1 MGCIGSR
8 MPTYFWDGTLEM
20 GQTKTEKVLRGIP
33 ASPGTAIGP
42 AFVLV
47 AADRAIP
54 QYEIPE
60 HEVEAEL
67 RRFREALAQVEKDL
81 TEALSRVSRE
91 AGETHAGVFL
101 GHLQILKDPMLVE
114 ETEDGIRKSKQNVA
128 WVFSQQ
134 MERLAGLFDGMAD
147 PYIKERKADVLDVS
161 QKVLDALLG
170 RKPGRTLSRL
180 EKPGIV
186 IATSLAPS
194 ETAGLDPA
202 RVVAFATDGGGPS
215 SHTAI
220 VAAAMGIPAV
230 VGLGTISSEVNPNDT
245 VIVDGTQGL
254 VIVHPSLSTLRRYE
268 RELEREKSLWRK
280 LARLSHLPADTL
292 DARRVQVQANIEL
305 PTEGQSVSASGAD
318 GIGLYRTEFLYM
330 NRTSPPDEEEQ
341 YRAYAEVA
349 SSMAPLPVTIRT
361 LDLGGDKVADSLV
374 HEPEPNPFLGW
385 RAIRVCLERTD
396 LFLEQLRAVLRA
408 SVHRNVRLMLPM
420 ISSVE
425 EVVRARQL
433 VEEAKRQ
440 LGSRGCEFDPNMPVG
455 IMIEVPS
462 AALIAPDLANHADFF
477 SIGTNDLIQYTL
489 AIDRDNARV
498 NYLYKPLHPAVL
510 YLVDRT
516 ISEGRRQ
523 GRAVSVCGLMASE
536 PLGAFLLLGLGLD
549 EFSVATVAVGRTKRL
564 IRSWSY
570 AHARAVARRALG
582 LGTAAEVESLVRE
595 SLGKALEEIAA

>member
-1 MGCIGSR
+1 
-8 MPTYFWDGTLEM
+8 MPHSSS
-20 GQTKTEKVLRGIP
+20 EKVLRGTA

-42 AFVLV
+42 AFVLL
-47 AADRAIP
+47 AADRAVP
-54 QYEIPE
+54 RYEIPE
-60 HEVEAEL
+60 HEVEAEIL
-67 RRFREALAQVEKDL
+67 RFRKALAQVEDDL
-81 TEALSRVSRE
+81 RQALSKVSEE

-114 ETEDGIRKSKQNVA
+114 ETEDGIRQNRQSVA
-128 WVFSQQ
+128 WVFSRQ

-161 QKVLDALLG
+161 HKVLDALLG
-170 RKPGRTLSRL
+170 RKPQQALSHL
-180 EKPGIV
+180 ERPSVV

-194 ETAGLDPA
+194 ETAGLDPKK
-202 RVVAFATDGGGPS
+202 VVAFATDGGGPS

-230 VGLGTISSEVNPNDT
+230 VGLGTVSGEVGPNDT

-254 VIVHPSLSTLRRYE
+254 VIVRPLSATLRRYE

-280 LARLSHLPADTL
+280 LARLSHLPAETL
-292 DARRVQVQANIEL
+292 DARRVRVEANIEL
-305 PTEGQSVSASGAD
+305 PAEGESVSSSGAD
-318 GIGLYRTEFLYM
+318 GIGLYRTEFLFM
-330 NRTSPPDEEEQ
+330 NRSSPPNEEEQ

-349 SSMAPLPVTIRT
+349 TGMAPLPVTIRT
-361 LDLGGDKVADSLV
+361 LDLGGDKVADSLT

-425 EVVRARQL
+425 EVVRAKQL

-440 LGSRGCEFDPNMPVG
+440 LVSRGCDFDARVPVG

-462 AALIAPDLANHADFF
+462 AALIAADLANHADFF

-498 NYLYKPLHPAVL
+498 NYLYQPLHPAVL
-510 YLVDRT
+510 HLLDRT
-516 ISEGRRQ
+516 ISEGRRR
-523 GRAVSVCGLMASE
+523 GRAVAVCGLMASE

-549 EFSVATVAVGRTKRL
+549 EFSVATAAVGRTKRL

-570 AHARAVARRALG
+570 EQARAVAQRALG
-582 LGTAAEVESLVRE
+582 LATAAEVESLVRE
-595 SLGKALEEIAA
+595 SLGPGLEEIAA